1 MTSTNVVFIGH
12 VSIDDIINM
21 NGNRTQLGGS
31 ALYGAVAAK
40 VLNVKAPIVSA
51 IGKDFPYSEAF
62 NGLNSTY
69 VERTRKP
76 TTRFTIRYN
85 KNWEADYLEVVI
97 GSGSRISVSMVP
109 WELLDQ
115 QAIVHL
121 SPMKPTKTAKM
132 IDGIK
137 SQSPKTKISM
147 STWIGY
153 MKNKRARKLLRK
165 LASQVE
171 FFMLNES
178 EAKTLGETND
188 LPLAI
193 ERITSNRLIVTMGRL
208 GAIVDGDD
216 FEAQMI
222 PALSVPTGK
231 VIDTTGAGDT
241 WNGAFLASYSSTDD
255 LSKSVTV
262 ASIISSI
269 KCSGWGF
276 KAIEQLSF
284 RRSSDVV
291 QYVLALRD
299 GSLQKRI
306 PDFR

>member
-1 MTSTNVVFIGH
+1 MASTNLVFIGH
-12 VSIDDIINM
+12 VSVDDVINLH
-21 NGNRTQLGGS
+21 GRKTQPGGS
-31 ALYGAVAAK
+31 ALYGAIAAK
-40 VLNVKAPIVSA
+40 ALNVKALLVSA
-51 IGKDFPYSEAF
+51 IGEDFPFSDAF
-62 NGLNSTY
+62 DGLNSTY
-69 VERTRKP
+69 VEQTKRP

-85 KNWEADYLEVVI
+85 NNWDADYLHVEI
-97 GSGSRISVSMVP
+97 GSGSKIGVSMIP

-115 QAIVHL
+115 QSIIHL
-121 SPMKPTKTAKM
+121 SPMKPTKSAR
-132 IDGIK
+132 IIGRIK
-137 SQSPKTKISM
+137 GRSPKTKISM
-147 STWIGY
+147 STWLGY
-153 MKNKRARKLLRK
+153 LKSKRDRRLLRK
-165 LASQVE
+165 LASQID
-171 FFMLNES
+171 FFMLNER

-193 ERITSNRLIVTMGRL
+193 ERMSAQRLIVTMGRL
-208 GAIVDGDD
+208 GAIVEGDN

-231 VIDTTGAGDT
+231 VVDTTGAGDT
-241 WNGAFLASYSSTDD
+241 WNGAFLASYSSTRD

-276 KAIEQLSF
+276 KAIKQLSF
-284 RRSSDVV
+284 KKSSDVI

-306 PDFR
+306 TDFK